1 MEELRAAEKDAEIA
15 EAATRRMAA
24 MNADQK
30 TFKPEV
36 LGLSKV
42 DRDKLI
48 SKMMLSDVEKVE
60 LIQAVRNNSCPPPP
74 QSLIHFVCFFLFFLV
89 NWGHWWVIRSNPCT
103 EGTEARHQRPLES
116 VASYLCYKKK
126 SCLRAPFRC
135 RVIIY

>member
-60 LIQAVRNNSCPPPP
+60 LIQAVRNNSCPPPSVP
-74 QSLIHFVCFFLFFLV
+74 HPLRLFFFV
-89 NWGHWWVIRSNPCT
+89 FFG
-103 EGTEARHQRPLES
+103 
-116 VASYLCYKKK
+116 
-126 SCLRAPFRC
+126 
-135 RVIIY
+135 

>member
-60 LIQAVRNNSCPPPP
+60 LIQAVRNNSCPPSVPHP
-74 QSLIHFVCFFLFFLV
+74 LRFVFFPFFLV

-116 VASYLCYKKK
+116 VARYLCYKKK

>member
-74 QSLIHFVCFFLFFLV
+74 SLIHFVCFLFFFF
-89 NWGHWWVIRSNPCT
+89 G
-103 EGTEARHQRPLES
+103 
-116 VASYLCYKKK
+116 
-126 SCLRAPFRC
+126 
-135 RVIIY
+135 